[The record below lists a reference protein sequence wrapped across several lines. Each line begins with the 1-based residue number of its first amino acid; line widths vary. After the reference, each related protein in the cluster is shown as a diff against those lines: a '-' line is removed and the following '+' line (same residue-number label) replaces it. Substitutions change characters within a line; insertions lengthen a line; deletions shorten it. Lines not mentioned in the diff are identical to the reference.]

1 MSAATSHSAHLY
13 HLPLPFS
20 FCWQIKIHG
29 LPSHPF
35 SLHCLIVS
43 KIEEITGR
51 NFCTNKNLSGTWQCV
66 TWHTH
71 TCAWGIPLW
80 IAGGIPQNPNLLS
93 FLLPPPGSSC
103 WAIKKSATE
112 GRATLEGRKIPHCET
127 DREHTS
133 SLRASCC
140 RLASSFLEGHIIIVV
155 TGSTRTLELCDFNW
169 SISAIEQKF
178 HVPLVELMDFLPL
191 SLFASSRL
199 QHLVPD
205 DSHSEKEWITVS
217 SGYQQT
223 LICAFWN
230 NFYIFRHLT
239 KAANSLEINMRPSWQ
254 QWLAAELTFGLHR
267 ISEPGARMSILTSQ
281 HFV

>member
-35 SLHCLIVS
+35 SLRCLIVS

-93 FLLPPPGSSC
+93 FLFPPPGSSC
-103 WAIKKSATE
+103 WAIKKYTTE
-112 GRATLEGRKIPHCET
+112 GRATLEGRKIPHWET
-127 DREHTS
+127 DGEHTS
-133 SLRASCC
+133 SLSVSWC
-140 RLASSFLEGHIIIVV
+140 RPASSFLEGHIIIVV
-155 TGSTRTLELCDFNW
+155 TGRKRTLDLCDFYLV
-169 SISAIEQKF
+169 KF
-178 HVPLVELMDFLPL
+178 SHRTKVSCATSGAPGFTSFLCICFPEAV
-191 SLFASSRL
+191 ASGTWWQLLREGMN
-199 QHLVPD
+199 H
-205 DSHSEKEWITVS
+205 
-217 SGYQQT
+217 
-223 LICAFWN
+223 C
-230 NFYIFRHLT
+230 IFRVST
-239 KAANSLEINMRPSWQ
+239 NINLCFLKQ
-254 QWLAAELTFGLHR
+254 FLY
-267 ISEPGARMSILTSQ
+267 I
-281 HFV
+281 